1 LCQLAG
7 KWHNGTIVWHNNHRP
22 IYNSKNPIFSGILG
36 ITDGVSIV
44 PTRYCANLPASGT
57 IGWHDK
63 QGLRR
68 VILPTMSDSDTQL
81 SAADNFRSFK
91 NPYFLMLVSPTGT
104 LTPKTKGF
112 LSDNSQDSL
121 ELR

>member
-36 ITDGVSIV
+36 ITDGVS
-44 PTRYCANLPASGT
+44 